1 VRLARG
7 LWWWAITIVTLVLVD
22 DFVFG
27 PIFWSLALVSRAT
40 AVMLAFLASWIYGT
54 WLVFRGTREQPG
66 RIAQF
71 LLNRLWLERS
81 NPEIAQ
87 RTQKVHKSVTS
98 AVAATLATPFIG
110 GVLPALIL
118 HKRDLIPLAQVRR
131 LAVFLCALYAVE
143 FAAIHGYGLGGA
155 ARAVFGGTT

>member
-27 PIFWSLALVSRAT
+27 PIFWSLALVSRQL
-40 AVMLAFLASWIYGT
+40 AVTLAFLASWISGA

-66 RIAQF
+66 RVAQF
-71 LLNRLWLERS
+71 LLNRLWLDRR
-81 NPEIAQ
+81 NPEIAL
-87 RTQKVHKSVTS
+87 RTRRVHSSVTS

-110 GVLPALIL
+110 GVLPSLIL
-118 HKRDLIPLAQVRR
+118 QKRDLMPRAQIRR
-131 LAVFLCALYAVE
+131 LSVVLCAMYAVE

-155 ARAVFGGTT
+155 ARALVGGLK

>member
-7 LWWWAITIVTLVLVD
+7 LWWWTITIVTLVLVD

-27 PIFWSLALVSRAT
+27 PVFWSLALLSRAA
-40 AVMLAFLASWIYGT
+40 AVTLAFLASWFYGS

-66 RIAQF
+66 RFAEF
-71 LLNRLWLERS
+71 LLNRLWLERR
-81 NPEIAQ
+81 NPEVEQ
-87 RTQKVHKSVTS
+87 RARRVHSSVTS
-98 AVAATLATPFIG
+98 VVAATIATPFIG
-110 GVLPALIL
+110 GVLPSLIL
-118 HKRDLIPLAQVRR
+118 HKRDLLPQAQIRR

-155 ARAVFGGTT
+155 ARALVRGLM